1 VLGVRFR
8 PPVLVPN
15 TGVGLDGKKVPAE
28 ESESFLVK
36 RSVCECLED
45 EWRMVCDL
53 LDDGEGLDGW
63 RN

>member
-1 VLGVRFR
+1 
-8 PPVLVPN
+8 VLVPN
-15 TGVGLDGKKVPAE
+15 TGVGLDGKKVPVV